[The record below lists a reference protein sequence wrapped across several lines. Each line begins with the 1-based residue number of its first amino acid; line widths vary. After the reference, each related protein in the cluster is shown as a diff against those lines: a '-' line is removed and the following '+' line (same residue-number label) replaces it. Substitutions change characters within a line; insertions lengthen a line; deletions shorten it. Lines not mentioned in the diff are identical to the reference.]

1 MSEPLETDK
10 ISAKRPDYPDL
21 AASDSTSAGAGS
33 PTSLEHLF
41 DVKFDVHA
49 VLGHTELRIKQL
61 LDLASGSVIELDR
74 LISDTVDVVVQGVV
88 VARGEVVVVDD
99 HFAIRIDKIA
109 RPGNPIA

>member
-1 MSEPLETDK
+1 MSEPLESDN
-10 ISAKRPDYPDL
+10 ISAKRPEYADL
-21 AASDSTSAGAGS
+21 ADTGVVGSATGS

-41 DVKFDVHA
+41 DVKFDVQA

-61 LDLASGSVIELDR
+61 LDLAAGSVVELDR

-109 RPGNPIA
+109 RPGNPIG